1 MQQVSPDRVSYRY
14 PLSRLL
20 ADYLRAGLGA
30 IFCLFV
36 LLAADPASLVVWIFG
51 ALTIIFLLFGLHTA
65 RLHITR
71 IELDDLGIST
81 SEINTRTLSWQQ
93 LEQMRL
99 RYFGSKRQR
108 RRGAGS
114 VELTLWGSGRKM
126 KFDGQVEGFRDIVWH
141 ALRAAR
147 ERDLP
152 LDEAT
157 VDNLLSLALDPD
169 RIPPRPPPAERDLG
183 VI

>member
-1 MQQVSPDRVSYRY
+1 MYEITPDRVSYRY
-14 PLSRLL
+14 PLSRLM
-20 ADYLRAGLGA
+20 ADYLRAALGA
-30 IFCLFV
+30 GFCLFV
-36 LLAADPASLVVWIFG
+36 LLAADPAPLVLWVFVPL
-51 ALTIIFLLFGLHTA
+51 AIIFLLFGLHTA

-71 IELDDLGIST
+71 IEVDDLGIST

-93 LEQMRL
+93 LDRLRL

-114 VELTLWGSGRKM
+114 VELALWADGRKM
-126 KFDGQVEGFRDIVWH
+126 IFDGQVEGFRDIAWH

-147 ERDLP
+147 ARNLP

-157 VDNLLSLALDPD
+157 ADNLLSLGLDPD
-169 RIPPRPPPAERDLG
+169 RDQPRPAPGERDL
-183 VI
+183 VPL